1 MDIFK
6 QNKILMRLVIILVV
20 LNIALMAFF
29 LIKVPFKKNKPDLFP
44 NHDDYKDV
52 SGILKDEL
60 GLSQEQTMQIE
71 ELRKSYFQREKI
83 LEEIIRNE
91 KDSMNVEMFNETTND
106 QLLESLA
113 KRISGN
119 EFRMELIRMEQAKQ
133 LKKICTPQQLMK
145 FEKLVLEIRDYFRPN
160 NQPKEK

>member
-1 MDIFK
+1 MSH
-6 QNKILMRLVIILVV
+6 IIL
-20 LNIALMAFF
+20 NG
-29 LIKVPFKKNKPDLFP
+29 PQ
-44 NHDDYKDV
+44 
-52 SGILKDEL
+52 G
-60 GLSQEQTMQIE
+60 
-71 ELRKSYFQREKI
+71 EKI

-106 QLLESLA
+106 KLLESLA